1 MKSKS
6 FKSLN
11 CKICGEKV
19 DKVDDN
25 ATAVTCWQCV
35 SRQLNTKTSKLT
47 DDEQA

>member
-19 DKVDDN
+19 DKVDDK
-25 ATAVTCWQCV
+25 ATAVTCWRCT
-35 SRQLNTKTSKLT
+35 SRNLNSRTSAAE
-47 DDEQA
+47 EQDQA